1 MRRAFSMLELVF
13 VIVILGIL
21 ASIAIPKFSS
31 TRGEAEAVSIRSD
44 LTQALS
50 AIQREVFAK
59 NLSANAINGDSMMQI
74 AGLSKTRWIA
84 VGSKIKLAKDGAVDS
99 ENDCITLEFANQKDL
114 ILELVPLP
122 TSPLCEKLY
131 KTYESKT
138 IPLITH

>member
-1 MRRAFSMLELVF
+1 MRKAFSMLELVF

-31 TRGEAEAVSIRSD
+31 TRGEAEAVSIRAD

-50 AIQREVFAK
+50 AIQREVFVK
-59 NLSANAINGDSMMQI
+59 NLPASAINGDSMMQI

-84 VGSKIKLAKDGAVDS
+84 VGNKVKLAKDGAVDS
-99 ENDCITLEFANQKDL
+99 QNDCVTLEFANQKDL
-114 ILELVPLP
+114 VVEIIPVAD
-122 TSPLCEKLY
+122 SILCEKLN

-138 IPLITH
+138 IPLITY

>member
-84 VGSKIKLAKDGAVDS
+84 VGSKIKLAKDGAVDRR
-99 ENDCITLEFANQKDL
+99 NAGWI
-114 ILELVPLP
+114 
-122 TSPLCEKLY
+122 
-131 KTYESKT
+131 
-138 IPLITH
+138 

>member
-122 TSPLCEKLY
+122 TSPLCEKLK

>member
-122 TSPLCEKLY
+122 TAPLCEKLN

>member
-31 TRGEAEAVSIRSD
+31 TRSEAEAVSIQAD

-50 AIQREVFAK
+50 AIQREVFVK
-59 NLSANAINGDSMMQI
+59 NLSASAINADLMMQI
-74 AGLSKTRWIA
+74 AGLSKSRWIV
-84 VGSKIKLAKDGAVDS
+84 VGNQIRLNKDGGVDS
-99 ENDCITLEFANQKDL
+99 ENDCISLEFVNQRDL
-114 ILELVPLP
+114 VLEITPL
-122 TSPLCEKLY
+122 SSSALCEKLN

-138 IPLITH
+138 IPLISH

>member
-1 MRRAFSMLELVF
+1 MRKAFSMLELVF

-31 TRGEAEAVSIRSD
+31 TRSEAEAVSIQSD

-50 AIQREVFAK
+50 AIQREVFVK
-59 NLSANAINGDSMMQI
+59 NLSASALSAQSMMQI
-74 AGLSKTRWIA
+74 AGLNKSRWIV
-84 VGSKIKLAKDGAVDS
+84 VGNQIKLAKDGNVDS
-99 ENDCITLEFANQKDL
+99 ENDCISLEFVNQKDL
-114 ILELVPLP
+114 VLEIAPLP
-122 TSPLCEKLY
+122 SSALCEKLN

>member
-31 TRGEAEAVSIRSD
+31 TRGEAEAVSISSD

-122 TSPLCEKLY
+122 TSPLCEKLN

>member
-50 AIQREVFAK
+50 AIQREVFAN
-59 NLSANAINGDSMMQI
+59 NLSANAMNCI
-74 AGLSKTRWIA
+74 
-84 VGSKIKLAKDGAVDS
+84 VIKRS
-99 ENDCITLEFANQKDL
+99 IIS
-114 ILELVPLP
+114 ILVNF
-122 TSPLCEKLY
+122 Y
-131 KTYESKT
+131 T
-138 IPLITH
+138 IQ

>member
-122 TSPLCEKLY
+122 TSPLCEKLN
-131 KTYESKT
+131 KNYESKT

>member
-122 TSPLCEKLY
+122 TSPLCEKLN
-131 KTYESKT
+131 KTYEIKT